1 MSYNEHIDLIKYIDN
16 FKKNIDINNL
26 LWKIDNIEK
35 YNKFTQFINNNEIEN
50 NLNDEKKVEI
60 IEKEKTKLP
69 LEIIEKENKVENN
82 LNDEKKVEIIE
93 KEKKKNKKILPLEII
108 EKEKK
113 ENKKILPLNLICN
126 YSNLIDTIDNVK
138 IIKEKLIE
146 KITNQNYIKV
156 FGRKASSE
164 ILKNLIENKWNKSL
178 VIFISFLFEIKIIY
192 LKKEILF
199 IKELKNYKTITL

>member
-35 YNKFTQFINNNEIEN
+35 YNKFTQFINYNEIEN

-60 IEKEKTKLP
+60 IEKEKTQ
-69 LEIIEKENKVENN
+69 
-82 LNDEKKVEIIE
+82 
-93 KEKKKNKKILPLEII
+93 LPLEII
-108 EKEKK
+108 EKEKTQLPLEIIEK
-113 ENKKILPLNLICN
+113 EKTKLPLEIIKKGNKKILPLNLICN
-126 YSNLIDTIDNVK
+126 YSNLIDTIDNIK

-199 IKELKNYKTITL
+199 NKELKNYKTITL